1 MKKECIHT
9 YEYKIVE
16 YMNKQKDCYIKI
28 VLRVCKLCEKE
39 EVIREEESKLSSAPF
54 VFYP

>member
-16 YMNKQKDCYIKI
+16 YMNKKRGLLYKNCF
-28 VLRVCKLCEKE
+28 
-39 EVIREEESKLSSAPF
+39 ESM
-54 VFYP
+54 